1 MQSFAHCVC
10 VRSRAHVCVC
20 VCVRERERE
29 REREK
34 DRVTSQ
40 LSVQPI
46 INRLN
51 RGLLANT
58 YKHHHGVCHAT
69 LFPSRVW
76 TDRKT
81 KYISNYLLVMSG
93 SRTNRSI

>member
-1 MQSFAHCVC
+1 MCVC
-10 VRSRAHVCVC
+10 
-20 VCVRERERE
+20 ERE

-40 LSVQPI
+40 WSVQPI

-69 LFPSRVW
+69 QFSHQSKPERG
-76 TDRKT
+76 T